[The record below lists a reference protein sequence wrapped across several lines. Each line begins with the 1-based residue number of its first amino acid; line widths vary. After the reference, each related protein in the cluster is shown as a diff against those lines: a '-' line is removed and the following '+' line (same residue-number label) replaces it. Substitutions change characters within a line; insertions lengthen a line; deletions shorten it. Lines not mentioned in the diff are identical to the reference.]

1 MRIPS
6 SAMSPM
12 AVSESGDQ
20 ASRFFPLAGI
30 RRIAPSCSPIL
41 KQLGLICKREP
52 TQRGLTKRQLLAE
65 HQRMLRFPSSRRT
78 SPVSLAQTRDKR
90 TPYADDATGGD
101 RNSAISRRM
110 SANKFLGMASSA
122 IWKAT

>member
-6 SAMSPM
+6 PAMSPM

-41 KQLGLICKREP
+41 KQLGLICKREA
-52 TQRGLTKRQLLAE
+52 TQRGLTKRLGGPTPRRAPKNVA
-65 HQRMLRFPSSRRT
+65 FPLIKAHLSRKSGSNAR
-78 SPVSLAQTRDKR
+78 
-90 TPYADDATGGD
+90 
-101 RNSAISRRM
+101 
-110 SANKFLGMASSA
+110 
-122 IWKAT
+122 